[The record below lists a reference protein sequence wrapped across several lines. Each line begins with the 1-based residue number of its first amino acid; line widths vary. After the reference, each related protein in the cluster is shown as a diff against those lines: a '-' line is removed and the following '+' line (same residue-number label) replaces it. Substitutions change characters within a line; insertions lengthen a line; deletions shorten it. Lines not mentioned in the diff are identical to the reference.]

1 MKKVEERIEEIAREV
16 AESRGLVL
24 LEMEYFPSK
33 INSLIRLYLF
43 RKEKQVSLLDCEQV
57 SREVELILDEE
68 NFMPGSYTLEVSS
81 PGLFR
86 KIKHQQEYAL
96 FLNQRIRVLYRDEM
110 NNTLEATGVIYRTG
124 ENSLTLDL
132 GEKGLLTIDFRVIL
146 QANLAP
152 EI

>member
-24 LEMEYFPSK
+24 LEAEYFPSK
-33 INSLIRLYLF
+33 ISIIRLYLY
-43 RKEKQVSLLDCEQV
+43 RKERQVSLKDCEQV
-57 SREVELILDEE
+57 SREVELIFDDE
-68 NFMPGSYTLEVSS
+68 NFIPGSYTLEVSS

-86 KIKHQQEYAL
+86 RIKHQQEYVL

-110 NNTLEATGVIYRTG
+110 NSTIDVTGIIFRTG
-124 ENSLTLDL
+124 ENSLILDL
-132 GEKGLLTIDFRVIL
+132 GEEGLLTIDFKAIL

>member
-1 MKKVEERIEEIAREV
+1 MKKVEERIEEITREV

-24 LEMEYFPSK
+24 LEVEYFPRK
-33 INSLIRLYLF
+33 IGSLIRLYLY
-43 RKEKQVSLLDCEQV
+43 RKERQVSLMDCEQV

-96 FLNQRIRVLYRDEM
+96 FLNQRIRVLYRDER
-110 NNTLEATGVIYRTG
+110 NNTLDVTGVIFRTG

-132 GEKGLLTIDFRVIL
+132 GEKGLLSVDFKAIL

-152 EI
+152 EL